1 VPGVYRIGTSSL
13 TPWRTGLQ
21 RETLATLL
29 AGADK
34 KAQKR
39 THPLHMPTDSI
50 RALAAADTTRLIDF
64 ARACKAAARAVM
76 LYPDGHPAI
85 ASTLGRI
92 AQLTSPPILT
102 SPMRLTVL
110 ANAVALDDQAPN
122 RSDGSLAELAALLH
136 SHLIGEMVVNPGGD
150 ADAWRRFLMLI
161 GRDPESVRAEGGVA
175 RLWMTMAGR
184 HVDLREID
192 YAEVLR
198 ERHGG
203 DGSWAAIVAHCL
215 HGEST
220 ALEAQARQLLLE
232 AGIDPR
238 KLGDLIAAIDGEAI
252 SDGRDEHLRASALVR
267 LLDRIVRTVAEE
279 RPDQVEPVMT
289 NLATAL
295 AGLAPG
301 MMLAVLEHTDAVTDT
316 PALVDAVVSHMSEQS
331 VAGFVAQHALGDDT
345 PMERLAQAFRTLVP
359 EERRERVLSLAK
371 EQAAES
377 SAQGTNFDTVWEGV
391 AQQLLTSYSDK
402 AYVSDQ
408 YGRELSR
415 SRTAA
420 IDISQV
426 SDDPPERMAA
436 WLGSVSASELRRL
449 DLALVTDLLRI
460 ETDPEQWASLM
471 RPVVSLVEDLLLVG
485 DFEPADQLIGTL
497 VGERLSGGA
506 RRHVVASALDA
517 LLSGSLVRY
526 TASHLASIDDAAFLR
541 VKAMMLSLGD
551 PVIRPLAEALTE
563 ETHARIRARLS
574 ELLIGF
580 GASGR
585 SEVERL
591 KISPNA
597 AVRRTAVHLLREF
610 GGTEALPELTGLL
623 NDREP
628 QVQREAVGAILALGS
643 TRAFAVLTDALTA
656 GTSVQREAILTAI
669 SAARTER
676 SVPMFTHLVSHVDH
690 RGPLGDI
697 YLRAIQSL
705 GMLKDPEG
713 IDALAQALRRGEWWA
728 PRRTR
733 VLRDAAAAALTRIAN
748 PEAVRILEE
757 AAATGSRRVRAAAR
771 AHLTAASSG
780 RRERT

>member
-1 VPGVYRIGTSSL
+1 
-13 TPWRTGLQ
+13 
-21 RETLATLL
+21 
-29 AGADK
+29 
-34 KAQKR
+34 
-39 THPLHMPTDSI
+39 MPTDSL
-50 RALAAADTTRLIDF
+50 RALTAEDTTRLIDF

-85 ASTLGRI
+85 GATLGRI
-92 AQLTSPPILT
+92 ARLTSPPILT

-110 ANAVALDDQAPN
+110 SDAVMLDDQTPG
-122 RSDGSLAELAALLH
+122 RSDGSLAELATLLH
-136 SHLIGEMVVNPGGD
+136 GHLIGELVVNPGGD
-150 ADAWRRFLMLI
+150 ADAWRRFLLLV

-192 YAEVLR
+192 YAELLR

-203 DGSWAAIVAHCL
+203 DGSWAAIIAHCL
-215 HGEST
+215 RGEST
-220 ALEAQARQLLLE
+220 PLEAQARQLLLE
-232 AGIDPR
+232 AGIDPDR
-238 KLGDLIAAIDGEAI
+238 LGELIAAIDGEAI
-252 SDGRDEHLRASALVR
+252 SDGHDEHRRATALVR
-267 LLDRIVRTVAEE
+267 LLDRIVRTVAED

-301 MMLAVLEHTDAVTDT
+301 MMVAVLDHANAVTDT
-316 PALVDAVVSHMSEQS
+316 PALVDAVVSHMSEQT
-331 VAGFVAQHALGDDT
+331 VAGFVAQHALANDT

-371 EQAAES
+371 GQVAES
-377 SAQGTNFDTVWEGV
+377 SGPSTDFEAVWEGV

-420 IDISQV
+420 IDVSQV
-426 SDDPPERMAA
+426 SDDPPERLSA

-449 DLALVTDLLRI
+449 DLALVADLLRL
-460 ETDPEQWASLM
+460 EGDPEQWASLM
-471 RPVVSLVEDLLLVG
+471 RPVVSLIEDLLLVG
-485 DFEPADQLIGTL
+485 DFEPADQLIATL
-497 VGERLSGGA
+497 VGERLGGGA
-506 RRHVVASALDA
+506 RRHAAAGALDA

-526 TASHLASIDDAAFLR
+526 TASHLASLDDAAFVR

-551 PVIRPLAEALTE
+551 AVIRPLAEALTE

-591 KISPNA
+591 KSSPNA
-597 AVRRTAVHLLREF
+597 AVRRTAIHLLREF

-628 QVQREAVGAILALGS
+628 QVQREAVGAILALGT
-643 TRAFAVLTDALTA
+643 TRAFAVLTDALSARTLA
-656 GTSVQREAILTAI
+656 QREAILTAI
-669 SAARTER
+669 SAARSER
-676 SVPMFTHLVSHVDH
+676 SAPMFAHLVSHVDH
-690 RGPLGDI
+690 RGPLADI

-705 GMLKDPEG
+705 GTLKDPEG
-713 IDALAQALRRGEWWA
+713 IDALAQALHRGEWWA

-733 VLRDAAAAALTRIAN
+733 MLRDAAAAALARIAT
-748 PEAVRILEE
+748 PEAMRVLEE
-757 AAATGSRRVRAAAR
+757 AVATASRGVRVAAR
-771 AHLTAASSG
+771 AHLVPAAPG
-780 RRERT
+780 RKDRS